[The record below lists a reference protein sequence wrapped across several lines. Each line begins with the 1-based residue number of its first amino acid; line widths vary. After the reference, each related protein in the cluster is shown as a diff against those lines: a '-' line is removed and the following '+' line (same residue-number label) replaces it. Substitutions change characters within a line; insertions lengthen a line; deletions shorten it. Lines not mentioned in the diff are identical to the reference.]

1 MSLHISNVWKGCD
14 AYLNDRIYIYFL
26 INFVILFVSVG
37 NTIHFR
43 FDVGNGIQ
51 TLEQITA
58 YPMNDNQWHTCH
70 VERNRKQSTLKVRAT
85 I

>member
-1 MSLHISNVWKGCD
+1 MI
-14 AYLNDRIYIYFL
+14 F
-26 INFVILFVSVG
+26 FVSVG
-37 NTIHFR
+37 NTVHFR

-70 VERNRKQSTLKVRAT
+70 VERNRKQSTLKVR
-85 I
+85 IGLQYDLFVLD